1 MIFIVFVTIF
11 VLFAWSRAALR
22 YRDRSISFPELIF
35 WSLVW
40 CSAEIVV
47 LWPGLTGELAA
58 KLGIG
63 RGADLIVYLS
73 IIVLFY
79 LMFRLYI
86 QIGAVERR
94 FTEMV
99 RAIAI
104 EEVKKR
110 EKS

>member
-1 MIFIVFVTIF
+1 MTFIVIITLF

-22 YRDRSISFPELIF
+22 YRDRSISLPELIF

-40 CSAEIVV
+40 ASAEVV
-47 LWPGLTGELAA
+47 VVYPGLTGILAS

-63 RGADLIVYLS
+63 RGADLIIYLS

-94 FTEMV
+94 FTDMV

-104 EEVKKR
+104 EEVKNK
-110 EKS
+110 EK